1 MLMVDTRQRPI
12 ANFEIEPRV
21 IVDNTTSATYT
32 YISETYSMDIA
43 TTDQGWR
50 VKRITNAT
58 GTTEFAKYGTSPSDT
73 AGTVRSDDFKF
84 IASMASTYTF

>member
-1 MLMVDTRQRPI
+1 MYQVDTRQKPI

-21 IVDNTTSATYT
+21 VIDNTTSAAYT
-32 YISETYSMDIA
+32 YISETYNMDIS

-58 GTTEFAKYGTSPSDT
+58 GTTEFAKYGTSPTDT
-73 AGTVRSDDFKF
+73 SGTVRTDEFKF
-84 IASMASTYTF
+84 KASIAATYTF

>member
-21 IVDNTTSATYT
+21 VIDNTTDPLYT
-32 YISETYSMDIA
+32 FISETYDMDIA

-50 VKRITNAT
+50 VRRVTNAT
-58 GTTEFAKYGTSPSDT
+58 GTTEFAKYGTSPTDT
-73 AGTVRSDDFKF
+73 AGTVRTDEFKF
-84 IASMASTYTF
+84 KASIAATYTF